1 MLAFL
6 KLIATLAAGS
16 SIGVAIFDGVL
27 HGVML
32 WRTHQVRR
40 HLGLAL
46 ARFGHSIY
54 TSIVLW
60 FVVIPAPVE
69 AWSSPQAYGFIMGL
83 LLLSIGLMLASS
95 QTYTEFVQTE
105 VGNE

>member
-6 KLIATLAAGS
+6 KLIATLAAGTS
-16 SIGVAIFDGVL
+16 VGVAVFDGVL

-32 WRTHQVRR
+32 KRTHDVKR

-54 TSIVLW
+54 TGIVLW
-60 FVVIPAPVE
+60 YVIIPAPVE
-69 AWSSPQAYGFIMGL
+69 AWSTKQAYGFIFGL
-83 LLLSIGLMLASS
+83 LLLSTGLMLASGA
-95 QTYTEFVQTE
+95 TYSDFIDTEETQ
-105 VGNE
+105 